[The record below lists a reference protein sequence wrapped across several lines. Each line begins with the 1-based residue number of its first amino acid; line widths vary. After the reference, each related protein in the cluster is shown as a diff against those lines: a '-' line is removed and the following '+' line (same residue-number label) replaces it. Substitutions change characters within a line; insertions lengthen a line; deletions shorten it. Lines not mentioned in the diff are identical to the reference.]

1 MVTLRQHRLDVR
13 ESFRPS
19 LGRCEGMWLRRRRR
33 ALPLLQRI
41 QRRQPAAA
49 SGGLST
55 RRESGRRLNASARRA
70 WEKRPLP
77 RLTRRTPV
85 SGGDRDAWRGS
96 IPWLARHRAV
106 RARQARRHEVDQG
119 VRLSRRTRHG
129 DAGMDTRE
137 KLPALA
143 PGNAAALP
151 DVRLATC
158 GRSSPCREKRRRCA
172 AQDRGRSE
180 KRYALGNRRAAD
192 PLNPHVCRRVEA
204 FAPEPT

>member
-119 VRLSRRTRHG
+119 GVYRAELDMETLVW
-129 DAGMDTRE
+129 T
-137 KLPALA
+137 
-143 PGNAAALP
+143 
-151 DVRLATC
+151 
-158 GRSSPCREKRRRCA
+158 
-172 AQDRGRSE
+172 RGRSFPLSRLE
-180 KRYALGNRRAAD
+180 TRLRCPMCGSRRAVDLHRAARSAD
-192 PLNPHVCRRVEA
+192 GARRKIGAEVKSVTPWVTA
-204 FAPEPT
+204 ARRTY

>member
-1 MVTLRQHRLDVR
+1 MLTLRQHRLDVR

-119 VRLSRRTRHG
+119 GVYRAELDMETLVW
-129 DAGMDTRE
+129 T
-137 KLPALA
+137 
-143 PGNAAALP
+143 
-151 DVRLATC
+151 
-158 GRSSPCREKRRRCA
+158 
-172 AQDRGRSE
+172 RGRSFPLSRLE
-180 KRYALGNRRAAD
+180 TRLRCPMCGSRRAVDLHRAARSAD
-192 PLNPHVCRRVEA
+192 GARRKIGAEVKSVTPWVTA
-204 FAPEPT
+204 ARRTH